1 MSCAGLCARR
11 RQENHLI
18 DTKMCRPFILS
29 SRSEFH
35 STPSFN
41 VVIMYRGGAE
51 DQKKPGASREL
62 HSKQSTRVESAAT
75 AGKNTKIEEDEEKPV
90 MHSVL
95 LSDPAMGRLTCVYL
109 SICPCVYVSVCLRV
123 YASVYLCASVSVRLR
138 VRVCTVVYIQYT
150 NPAHTSTHNHNHT
163 HYVQFCSEPCL
174 CVCISRRRT
183 LSSFVCV
190 NISLSLSL
198 AISASLSLV
207 LSHFLALPLSLC
219 LSLSHSGAL

>member
-1 MSCAGLCARR
+1 VRTRGENRCQATVSCAGLCARR

-62 HSKQSTRVESAAT
+62 HSKQSARVESAAT

-123 YASVYLCASVSVRLR
+123 CVSMCL
-138 VRVCTVVYIQYT
+138 YICV
-150 NPAHTSTHNHNHT
+150 P
-163 HYVQFCSEPCL
+163 VCL
-174 CVCISRRRT
+174 CVSVY
-183 LSSFVCV
+183 VCV
-190 NISLSLSL
+190 LWCTSNTQTPHTLAHTITITPITSNSVQNHACVFVSLAGALSLL
-198 AISASLSLV
+198 
-207 LSHFLALPLSLC
+207 LC
-219 LSLSHSGAL
+219 V